1 VGREE
6 AARLMDPL
14 SLLIAY
20 AAEAGARPFRPGRHD
35 CALFAAGW
43 VKQVTGQDLARGW
56 RSTYRS
62 LKRGQRLLRD
72 AGFADHVAL
81 AAAHLP
87 EIQPAF
93 AQVGDLAVL
102 DDHAFGINAGEM
114 IYCLKP
120 QGLGLVP
127 RGQMRRAFAVRIP

>member
-1 VGREE
+1 
-6 AARLMDPL
+6 MDRL

-20 AAEAGARPFRPGRHD
+20 AAETGARPFRPGRHD

-43 VKQVTGQDLARGW
+43 VKQVTGRDLARGW

-62 LKRGQRLLRD
+62 LKRGQSLLRD
-72 AGFADHVAL
+72 AGFDDHVAL

-87 EIQPAF
+87 EIPPAF
-93 AQVGDLAVL
+93 AQLGDLAVL
-102 DDHAFGINAGEM
+102 EDNALGIIAGEM

-120 QGLGLVP
+120 EGLGLVP
-127 RGQMRRAFAVRIP
+127 RSQMRRAFAVRTP

>member
-1 VGREE
+1 
-6 AARLMDPL
+6 MDRL

-20 AAEAGARPFRPGRHD
+20 AAEASARSFRPGRHD

-43 VKQVTGQDLARGW
+43 VKQVTGQDFARGW

-62 LKRGQRLLRD
+62 LRRGQQLLEE
-72 AGFADHVAL
+72 AGYTDHVAL

-87 EIQPAF
+87 EIAPAF

-102 DDHAFGINAGEM
+102 DDQALGIVAGEM

-120 QGLGLVP
+120 EGLGLVP
-127 RGQMRRAFAVRIP
+127 RGQMRRAFQVRSD

>member
-1 VGREE
+1 
-6 AARLMDPL
+6 MDRL

-43 VKQVTGQDLARGW
+43 VKIATGQDHARGW

-62 LKRGQRLLRD
+62 LRRGQQVLEA
-72 AGFADHVAL
+72 AGYSDHVAL

-87 EIQPAF
+87 EIPPAF
-93 AQVGDLAVL
+93 AQPGDLAVL
-102 DDHAFGINAGEM
+102 DDNAFGIIAGEM

-127 RGQMRRAFAVRIP
+127 RGSMRRAFAVRTP

>member
-1 VGREE
+1 
-6 AARLMDPL
+6 MDRL

-43 VKQVTGQDLARGW
+43 VKLATGQDFARGW

-62 LKRGQRLLRD
+62 LKRGQQLLKE
-72 AGFADHVAL
+72 AGFSDHVDF

-87 EIQPAF
+87 EIAPAF
-93 AQVGDLAVL
+93 AQVGDIAVL
-102 DDHAFGINAGEM
+102 DDNAFGIIAGEM

-127 RGQMRRAFAVRIP
+127 RGQMRRAFAVRTP

>member
-1 VGREE
+1 MD
-6 AARLMDPL
+6 RLSM
-14 SLLIAY
+14 LIAY
-20 AAEAGARPFRPGRHD
+20 ASEAGTRPFRPGRHD

-43 VKQVTGQDLARGW
+43 VRIATGHDLARGW
-56 RSTYRS
+56 RSRYRS
-62 LKRGQRLLRD
+62 LRRGQQLLEE

-87 EIQPAF
+87 EIAPAF
-93 AQVGDLAVL
+93 AQVGDLAAL
-102 DDHAFGINAGEM
+102 DDSALGIVAGEM

-127 RGQMRRAFAVRIP
+127 RSTMRRAFQVRSD

>member
-1 VGREE
+1 MD
-6 AARLMDPL
+6 RLSM
-14 SLLIAY
+14 LIAY
-20 AAEAGARPFRPGRHD
+20 AADAGQRPFRPGHHD

-43 VKQVTGQDLARGW
+43 VKLVTGRDLARGW

-62 LKRGQRLLRD
+62 LRRGQQLLEE

-87 EIQPAF
+87 EIAPAF

-102 DDHAFGINAGEM
+102 ETQAFGIVAGEM
-114 IYCLKP
+114 IYCLRP
-120 QGLGLVP
+120 EGLGLVP
-127 RGQMRRAFAVRIP
+127 REAMRRAFAVRAL

>member
-1 VGREE
+1 
-6 AARLMDPL
+6 MDRL

-20 AAEAGARPFRPGRHD
+20 AAEAGTRPFRPGRHD

-43 VKQVTGQDLARGW
+43 VKLVTGQDLARGW

-62 LKRGQRLLRD
+62 LKRGQRLLEE
-72 AGFADHVAL
+72 AGFADHVAF

-87 EIQPAF
+87 EIAPAF
-93 AQVGDLAVL
+93 AQTGDLAVL
-102 DDHAFGINAGEM
+102 DDNALGINAGEM

-120 QGLGLVP
+120 EGLGLLP
-127 RGQMRRAFAVRIP
+127 RGQMRRTLQVRSA

>member
-1 VGREE
+1 
-6 AARLMDPL
+6 MDRL

-43 VKQVTGQDLARGW
+43 VKLATGQDFARGW

-62 LKRGQRLLRD
+62 LRRGQQLLEE
-72 AGFADHVAL
+72 AGFADHVDF

-87 EIQPAF
+87 EIPPAF
-93 AQVGDLAVL
+93 AQIGDLAVL
-102 DDHAFGINAGEM
+102 DDKAFGITAGEM
-114 IYCLKP
+114 IYCLRP

-127 RGQMRRAFAVRIP
+127 RGQMRRAFAVRTP

>member
-1 VGREE
+1 MD
-6 AARLMDPL
+6 RLSM
-14 SLLIAY
+14 LIAY
-20 AAEAGARPFRPGRHD
+20 AADAGQRPFRPGHHD

-43 VKQVTGQDLARGW
+43 VKLVTGRDLARGW

-62 LKRGQRLLRD
+62 LRRGQQLLEE

-87 EIQPAF
+87 EIAPAF

-102 DDHAFGINAGEM
+102 ETQAFGIVAGEM
-114 IYCLKP
+114 IYCLRP
-120 QGLGLVP
+120 EGLGLVP
-127 RGQMRRAFAVRIP
+127 RSAMRRAFNVGRD

>member
-1 VGREE
+1 
-6 AARLMDPL
+6 MDRL

-20 AAEAGARPFRPGRHD
+20 AADAGARPFCPGRHD

-43 VKQVTGQDLARGW
+43 VKQVTGRDLARGW

-62 LKRGQRLLRD
+62 LRRGQHLLQE

-81 AAAHLP
+81 ATAHLP
-87 EIQPAF
+87 EIAPAF
-93 AQVGDLAVL
+93 AQLGDLAIL
-102 DDHAFGINAGEM
+102 DDGAFGIVAGEM

-120 QGLGLVP
+120 AGLGLVP
-127 RGQMRRAFAVRIP
+127 RGQMRRALAVRTP

>member
-1 VGREE
+1 
-6 AARLMDPL
+6 MDQL
-14 SLLIAY
+14 SMLIAY

-43 VKQVTGQDLARGW
+43 VKIATDQDLARGW

-62 LKRGQRLLRD
+62 LKRGQQLLEE
-72 AGFADHVAL
+72 AGFADHVDF

-87 EIQPAF
+87 EVAPAF
-93 AQVGDLAVL
+93 AQIGDLAVL
-102 DDHAFGINAGEM
+102 DDNAFGINAGEM

-127 RGQMRRAFAVRIP
+127 RGAMRRAFQVRSD

>member
-1 VGREE
+1 
-6 AARLMDPL
+6 MDRL

-20 AAEAGARPFRPGRHD
+20 AAEAGQHPFRPGRHD

-43 VKQVTGQDLARGW
+43 VKIATGPDLARGW

-62 LKRGQRLLRD
+62 LRRGQQLLED
-72 AGFADHVAL
+72 AGFADHVDF

-87 EIQPAF
+87 GIAPAF
-93 AQVGDLAVL
+93 AQVGDIAVL
-102 DDHAFGINAGEM
+102 DDDAFGIVAGEM

-127 RGQMRRAFAVRIP
+127 RGSMRRAFAVRTL

>member
-1 VGREE
+1 
-6 AARLMDPL
+6 MDRL

-20 AAEAGARPFRPGRHD
+20 AAEAGARAFRPGRHD

-43 VKQVTGQDLARGW
+43 VKQVTGRDLARGW

-62 LKRGQRLLRD
+62 LKRGQRLLQE

-87 EIQPAF
+87 EIPPAF
-93 AQVGDLAVL
+93 AQLGDLAVL
-102 DDHAFGINAGEM
+102 DDNAFGINAGEM

-127 RGQMRRAFAVRIP
+127 RGQMRRAFAVRTP

>member
-1 VGREE
+1 
-6 AARLMDPL
+6 MDRF

-20 AAEAGARPFRPGRHD
+20 AAEAGQKPFRPGRHD

-43 VKQVTGQDLARGW
+43 VKIATGQDFARGW

-62 LKRGQRLLRD
+62 LKRGQQMLEE

-87 EIQPAF
+87 GIAPAF
-93 AQVGDLAVL
+93 AQVGDIAVL
-102 DDHAFGINAGEM
+102 DDQAIGIVAGEM

-120 QGLGLVP
+120 DGLGLVP
-127 RGQMRRAFAVRIP
+127 RGTMHRAFAVRTP

>member
-1 VGREE
+1 MDRLSQLITYAYE
-6 AARLMDPL
+6 AR
-14 SLLIAY
+14 
-20 AAEAGARPFRPGRHD
+20 ARPFRPGRHD

-43 VKQVTGQDLARGW
+43 VKLATGQDHARGW

-62 LKRGQRLLRD
+62 LKRGQQMLEE

-87 EIQPAF
+87 EIAPAF

-102 DDHAFGINAGEM
+102 ETQAFGIVAGEM

-127 RGQMRRAFAVRIP
+127 RSAMRRAFQVRSD

>member
-1 VGREE
+1 
-6 AARLMDPL
+6 MDRL

-20 AAEAGARPFRPGRHD
+20 AAEAGARTFRPGRHD

-43 VKQVTGQDLARGW
+43 VKVATGQDYARGW

-62 LKRGQRLLRD
+62 LKRGQQLLEE
-72 AGFADHVAL
+72 AGFADHVEF

-87 EIQPAF
+87 EVAPAF

-102 DDHAFGINAGEM
+102 DDNAFGINAGEM

-127 RGQMRRAFAVRIP
+127 LGQMRRAFAVRSP

>member
-1 VGREE
+1 
-6 AARLMDPL
+6 MDRI

-20 AAEAGARPFRPGRHD
+20 AAEAGQRPFRPGRHD

-43 VKQVTGQDLARGW
+43 VKISTGRDLARGW

-62 LKRGQRLLRD
+62 LRRGQQLMQD
-72 AGFADHVAL
+72 AGFSDHVAF

-87 EIQPAF
+87 QIAPAF

-102 DDHAFGINAGEM
+102 EDNAFGIVAGEM
-114 IYCLKP
+114 IYCLRP
-120 QGLGLVP
+120 EGLGLVP
-127 RGQMRRAFAVRIP
+127 RSAMRRAFNVGID

>member
-1 VGREE
+1 
-6 AARLMDPL
+6 MDRL

-35 CALFAAGW
+35 CALFTAGW
-43 VKQVTGQDLARGW
+43 VKLATGQDLARGW

-62 LKRGQRLLRD
+62 LKRGQQLLED
-72 AGFADHVAL
+72 AGYTDHVAV

-87 EIQPAF
+87 EIAPAF
-93 AQVGDLAVL
+93 AQVGDIAVL
-102 DDHAFGINAGEM
+102 DDNAFGIVAGEM

-127 RGQMRRAFAVRIP
+127 RGAMRRAFAVRTP

>member
-1 VGREE
+1 
-6 AARLMDPL
+6 MDRL
-14 SLLIAY
+14 SLLITY

-43 VKQVTGQDLARGW
+43 VKQVIGQDHARGW

-62 LKRGQRLLRD
+62 LKRGQQLLEE
-72 AGFADHVAL
+72 AGFANHVAL

-87 EIQPAF
+87 EIPPAF
-93 AQVGDLAVL
+93 AQLGDLAVL
-102 DDHAFGINAGEM
+102 DDQAFGIVAGEM

-127 RGQMRRAFAVRIP
+127 RGTMRHAFAVRTP

>member
-1 VGREE
+1 
-6 AARLMDPL
+6 MDRL

-20 AAEAGARPFRPGRHD
+20 AAEAGSRPFRPGRHD

-43 VKQVTGQDLARGW
+43 VKLATGQDLARGW

-62 LKRGQRLLRD
+62 LKRGQRLLEE

-87 EIQPAF
+87 EIAPAF

-102 DDHAFGINAGEM
+102 EDNALGIVAGEM
-114 IYCLKP
+114 IYCLRP
-120 QGLGLVP
+120 DGLGLVP
-127 RGQMRRAFAVRIP
+127 RGQMRRAFAVRTP